1 MIQKALSYPE
11 LQPLTDSDVRVA
23 YTCKLIR
30 RSIVNYAAFEAY
42 FQSNKDSASVW
53 SAITPLDWILA
64 AEMEA
69 ATLYIANLALVESQ
83 SESLVSSYMVVFRR
97 LAEKRLKS
105 FKFQMMVIE
114 APKAKDENET
124 THRRVER
131 TLDQFSEQ
139 GKICLRRTLL
149 QLQARFPKV
158 TKESMACVLLDPR
171 TKHAAKKI
179 AAVGNVSRKE
189 EKAIY
194 TSGLDYLRQEHRN
207 VFGTMTKEKKIPLN
221 QDFSSENSSAFS
233 QETSP
238 FSSPASTG
246 WDDEE
251 DLLFGAPIRTNQTRE
266 EVKEQEV
273 DARADRVLT
282 EWLELEPDWLDVAD
296 CQNPS
301 KSREELRKEMCIAN
315 DKGSYWSLLDLYRH
329 VDVLRWFRDEG
340 EDRFPSIAL
349 LARIHLGKVSS
360 SAFQERVFSSGGIV
374 MGPLRTRTDHRR
386 AEKQLLLRHNRN
398 ELLKLKQDAKKAK
411 EQKET

>member
-69 ATLYIANLALVESQ
+69 ATLHIANLALVESQ

-97 LAEKRLKS
+97 LAEKRRKRPS
-105 FKFQMMVIE
+105 TPAVS
-114 APKAKDENET
+114 T
-124 THRRVER
+124 T
-131 TLDQFSEQ
+131 Q
-139 GKICLRRTLL
+139 GKSIGT
-149 QLQARFPKV
+149 
-158 TKESMACVLLDPR
+158 
-171 TKHAAKKI
+171 
-179 AAVGNVSRKE
+179 
-189 EKAIY
+189 
-194 TSGLDYLRQEHRN
+194 YL
-207 VFGTMTKEKKIPLN
+207 EKKVPLN
-221 QDFSSENSSAFS
+221 QDFSSQNSSAFS

-301 KSREELRKEMCIAN
+301 KSREELRKEMCISN
-315 DKGSYWSLLDLYRH
+315 DKGSYWSLLGLYRH

-340 EDRFPSIAL
+340 EDRFPSIVL